1 MQAGK
6 SRGGMSDYKQTR
18 SVLRAAFILV
28 GLLFLSQGAR
38 ADTPYSFIRIQCM
51 GAINR
56 LEVST
61 FITWNVCDTGCSQAA
76 PLARQGIYEL
86 RKFIQ
91 QYSKHPFEC
100 DLGAGQTAVVSIL
113 DHWPGRALPG
123 MEFDISINGR
133 RVVPPQRLD
142 GEDEL
147 DLQVQAFLGDND
159 AAGRPINPASV
170 SSNLCFLDGRNPLA
184 LPGSMRCMRTWVGSG
199 EGWTNDQADS
209 AQYERIV
216 HPN

>member
-1 MQAGK
+1 
-6 SRGGMSDYKQTR
+6 MSDYR
-18 SVLRAAFILV
+18 LLRVVLRATFVLA
-28 GLLFLSQGAR
+28 GLIFLSQGAW
-38 ADTPYSFIRIQCM
+38 ADAPYSFIRIQCM

-61 FITWNVCDTGCSQAA
+61 FITWNVCDVGCSQAA

-100 DLGAGQTAVVSIL
+100 DLGAGQKAVVSIL
-113 DHWPGRALPG
+113 DHWPGRDLPG
-123 MEFDISINGR
+123 MEFDVSVDDR

-142 GEDEL
+142 GEAEI
-147 DLQVQAFLGDND
+147 DLQVQAFLGKND
-159 AAGRPINPASV
+159 ASGRPINPASV
-170 SSNLCFLDGRNPLA
+170 STNLCFLNGRDPLA
-184 LPGSMRCMRTWVGSG
+184 LPDSMRCERTWVGAG
-199 EGWTNDQADS
+199 EGWTKDEADS

-216 HPN
+216 QPK